1 MRSMIVHQRILPA
14 ILVLLLCSPA
24 TPSGARAP
32 SQPAAD
38 LLVRSTIYLPMVYQ
52 GACFGQAGAYCLT
65 DLPLNQLSTT
75 TAANAI
81 NNIGQ
86 IVGTS
91 YTNFHPEAIL
101 LSRGSVS
108 KLGALGGSASLA
120 YDINDDGQVVGSAAT
135 GATDP
140 KVGSVF
146 HAFLWQNSV
155 MTDLGTLGG
164 PNSDAY
170 AINNAGQVV
179 GAADTAERYPNG
191 FFVRHAFVWQN
202 GVMTD
207 LGTLGGHESV
217 ARDINASGQVV
228 GYAHT
233 SATDVNGAP
242 ISRAF
247 LWQQGSMIALAAFD
261 NSNDTAYAI
270 NASGQ
275 AVGIATLASGTTH
288 AVLWQNGAAIDL
300 GIGEARGINSSGQV
314 VGFCCATP
322 SDSSS
327 GIIWSNG
334 QILKLAQLLDPTVG
348 AMITSANAINDPG
361 QIIAEGIIQSR
372 SGVFLLTPT
381 S

>member
-1 MRSMIVHQRILPA
+1 
-14 ILVLLLCSPA
+14 
-24 TPSGARAP
+24 
-32 SQPAAD
+32 
-38 LLVRSTIYLPMVYQ
+38 
-52 GACFGQAGAYCLT
+52 
-65 DLPLNQLSTT
+65 
-75 TAANAI
+75 
-81 NNIGQ
+81 
-86 IVGTS
+86 
-91 YTNFHPEAIL
+91 
-101 LSRGSVS
+101 
-108 KLGALGGSASLA
+108 
-120 YDINDDGQVVGSAAT
+120 
-135 GATDP
+135 
-140 KVGSVF
+140 
-146 HAFLWQNSV
+146 

-191 FFVRHAFVWQN
+191 FFVRHAFLWQN
-202 GVMTD
+202 GAMTD

-217 ARDINASGQVV
+217 AVDINASGQVV
-228 GYAHT
+228 GYADT

-242 ISRAF
+242 IWRAF
-247 LWQQGSMIALAAFD
+247 LWQQGSIIALAAFD
-261 NSNDTAYAI
+261 NSNDRAYAI

-334 QILKLAQLLDPTVG
+334 QMVKLAQLLDPTTG
-348 AMITSANAINDPG
+348 AMITSANAINDQG
-361 QIIAEGIIQSR
+361 QIIAGGIIQSR
-372 SGVFLLTPT
+372 SGVFLLTPK